1 METSNYV
8 EYELCD
14 PMSDRHLVTDSRE
27 EAFIYYEKKWLVY
40 EHHVTLGRPSLF
52 TQAKLILTT
61 TWNNNPDFEEN

>member
-27 EAFIYYEKKWLVY
+27 EAFIYYEKNGLFMNIML
-40 EHHVTLGRPSLF
+40 HLGVHRYLRKP
-52 TQAKLILTT
+52 
-61 TWNNNPDFEEN
+61 N